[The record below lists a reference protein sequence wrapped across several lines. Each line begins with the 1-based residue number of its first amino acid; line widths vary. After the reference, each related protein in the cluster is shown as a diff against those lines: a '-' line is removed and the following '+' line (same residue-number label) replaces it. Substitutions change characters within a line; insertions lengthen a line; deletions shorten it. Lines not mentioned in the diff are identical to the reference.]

1 MNAPIQPH
9 RFILEP
15 FEAHRFANLCGQFDE
30 HLRLI
35 EQRLAIEIR
44 NRGNQFELIG
54 EPKTT
59 SAAEQLLRRLYREAK
74 ATELSP
80 ETVHLYLQE
89 STVENIENPAVNEVS
104 VSLRT
109 RKGMIRPRGANQQRP
124 SFRSPIRFPQYGC
137 GGRQS
142 AGDPLREP
150 SFETRHGSYRRCARH
165 PQHRV

>member
-9 RFILEP
+9 RFTLEP
-15 FEAHRFANLCGQFDE
+15 FEAHRFANLCGQFDA

-59 SAAEQLLRRLYREAK
+59 SAAEQLLRRLYRETK
-74 ATELSP
+74 AIELSP

-89 STVENIENPAVNEVS
+89 SAVENIDNPAVNEVS

-109 RKGMIRPRGANQQRP
+109 RKGNIRPRGANQQRYVKEILANDINFGIGP
-124 SFRSPIRFPQYGC
+124 
-137 GGRQS
+137 
-142 AGDPLREP
+142 AGTGKTYLAVACAVDAEDRPLP
-150 SFETRHGSYRRCARH
+150 APAVRR
-165 PQHRV
+165 PV